1 MTGPQK
7 AAAIIALAVI
17 AVGWFNWRMW
27 RRFRAAKTYRAGW
40 SAADFDAMVADNGVS
55 PTVAEAVRTAV
66 SHLYGSGVVPHPDDD
81 FERFLGV
88 DVGDIGKLVSDTA
101 FLLNLPLLESDDP
114 EHVSE
119 LHDLRDLA
127 RYLQTKVDADA

>member
-7 AAAIIALAVI
+7 AVAIIALAVI

-27 RRFRAAKTYRAGW
+27 RRFRAAKAYRGGW
-40 SAADFDAMVADNGVS
+40 SEADFDTMVAGNGVS
-55 PTVAEAVRTAV
+55 LAVAAAVRVAV

-81 FERFLGV
+81 FLRFLGV
-88 DVGDIGKLVSDTA
+88 DPEDLGKFVSDAA
-101 FLLNLPLLESDDP
+101 FLLNLPILGSEDP
-114 EHVSE
+114 DQVSA

-127 RYLQTKVDADA
+127 QYMQAKVDAGI